1 MLSVL
6 SGLYAYV
13 PEPKDR
19 ASVEATTRTGLIAG
33 LAGLAALGSLALTTR
48 TYRLTEQRQLTDRYT
63 KAIAQLGDD
72 KLDIRL
78 GGIYALDP
86 EPHTEPSL
94 RDRLRRPRTP
104 RGPHSGWPL
113 SGRAGGV
120 DSADVLIRGL
130 RALT

>member
-1 MLSVL
+1 M
-6 SGLYAYV
+6 
-13 PEPKDR
+13 PEPKGR

-33 LAGLAALGSLALTTR
+33 LAGLAVLGSLALTTR
-48 TYRLTEQRQLTDRYT
+48 TYRLTEQRQLTGRYT

-86 EPHTEPSL
+86 RAPHRTVAARSPSAP
-94 RDRLRRPRTP
+94 PRTP

-120 DSADVLIRGL
+120 DSADLLIGGL

>member
-48 TYRLTEQRQLTDRYT
+48 TYRLTEQRHAR
-63 KAIAQLGDD
+63 
-72 KLDIRL
+72 RVS
-78 GGIYALDP
+78 ALRGSP
-86 EPHTEPSL
+86 RRANSARRSSPCASLCSATHTAV
-94 RDRLRRPRTP
+94 
-104 RGPHSGWPL
+104 GAGWPAVGKD
-113 SGRAGGV
+113 SG
-120 DSADVLIRGL
+120 DVV
-130 RALT
+130 A